1 MENKKDWVQ
10 EMIELE
16 LIPKPVRIETVVEFC
31 KRHGISERTYY
42 YQACKKENQEK
53 IIKLALGLAKS
64 EVPEIL
70 QVLTGKAK
78 AGDMK
83 AIDTY
88 LDLVVKLAKNL
99 DVKSDGK
106 PIVQLINSI
115 AEKHGISNTSTESD
129 SK

>member
-1 MENKKDWVQ
+1 MEKNWIK
-10 EMIELE
+10 EMIEME
-16 LIPKPVRIETVVEFC
+16 VIPKPVRTETVANFC

-42 YQACKKENQEK
+42 YQACKEDNQEK
-53 IIKLALGLAKS
+53 IIKLSLNIVKS

-70 QVLTGKAK
+70 QVLTDKAK
-78 AGDMK
+78 SGDMK

-88 LDLVVKLAKNL
+88 LNSVVKLAKNL
-99 DVKSDGK
+99 DIKSDGK

-115 AEKHGISNTSTESD
+115 AEKHGIVDNSTESD